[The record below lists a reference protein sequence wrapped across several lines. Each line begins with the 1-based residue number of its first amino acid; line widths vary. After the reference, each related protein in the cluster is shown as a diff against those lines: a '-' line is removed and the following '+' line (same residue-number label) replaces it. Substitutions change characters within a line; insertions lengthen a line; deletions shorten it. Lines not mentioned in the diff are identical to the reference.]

1 MQGKANVSIGLTL
14 FSVLAKPDLLG
25 NKTVET
31 DKSLTNTCSRLW
43 DYSYILSL
51 RLTSL
56 DAQSN
61 NFQELWHL
69 SLQAPQTKDLIG

>member
-31 DKSLTNTCSRLW
+31 DKSLTLNTCSGSSEITLAHCPIKSGCKQVW
-43 DYSYILSL
+43 MLK
-51 RLTSL
+51 
-56 DAQSN
+56 A
-61 NFQELWHL
+61 WHQRGL
-69 SLQAPQTKDLIG
+69 